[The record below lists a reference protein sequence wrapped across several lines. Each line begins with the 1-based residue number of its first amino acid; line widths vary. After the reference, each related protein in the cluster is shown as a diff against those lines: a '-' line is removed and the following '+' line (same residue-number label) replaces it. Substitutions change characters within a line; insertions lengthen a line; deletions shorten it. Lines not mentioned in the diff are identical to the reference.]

1 MNFDEKKA
9 TTATYGCWAVA
20 KSHLPQVGTTSSWER
35 LQALQLL
42 THYAFLNP
50 KHVDCSK
57 TSAAGMRL
65 CLQLGLHHELPASEQ
80 AKLSNDTLNTRR
92 RLFWNSYSL
101 DAAVHSALCQPY
113 MWPRST
119 FTTQF
124 PDVDWHVSP
133 APHFWLLREIESE
146 ITVAMYYPSL
156 GLEDMLWNASFDQWF
171 VRTAKRLDEWY
182 QTTRENVCIGEK
194 LEYHEMHYYAQVL
207 RLNRSSPR
215 CPRPTGEMQMQAS
228 RACVTLIRGFGV
240 FEHTGRLYVLWYAQ
254 HYLYDAGLCLLALV
268 LGELEAVNVNRQQH
282 SGMNTLGESIATLLS
297 CIKTCSDLL
306 RKIARRWP
314 RVLGHARA
322 FEDISKAVLDE
333 LELWSTEGRTR
344 QGHELDEV
352 KQRLNLLSQFPP
364 LPPSPSEPLR
374 PSVQTVLDEAPN
386 MNVEHFPGGVTFSEP
401 LQTENMPTSQ
411 QTQDRRHQA
420 PVVMEP
426 YPDPFLTDGDE
437 AAIEWDF
444 AGLGGDEIFAA
455 LLLDTGGH
463 VDHDGSRSLMLNN
476 ESSDEAVHT

>member
-9 TTATYGCWAVA
+9 TTATYGFWAVA
-20 KSHLPQVGTTSSWER
+20 QSHLPQVGTTSSWER
-35 LQALQLL
+35 LQTLQLL

-57 TSAAGMRL
+57 TAAAAMRL

-80 AKLSNDTLNTRR
+80 AKLSTDTLNTRR

-101 DAAVHSALCQPY
+101 DAAVHSALCWPY

-156 GLEDMLWNASFDQWF
+156 GLDDMLWNASFDQWF
-171 VRTAKRLDEWY
+171 ARTRKRLDEWY
-182 QTTRENVCIGEK
+182 QTTRENVSIGEK
-194 LEYHEMHYYAQVL
+194 LEYHEIHYHAQVL
-207 RLNRSSPR
+207 RMNRPSPR
-215 CPRPTGEMQMQAS
+215 CPRPTGEMRRQAL
-228 RACVTLIRGFGV
+228 RACVILVRDFGV

-254 HYLYDAGLCLLALV
+254 HYLTEAGVCLLALV
-268 LGELEAVNVNRQQH
+268 LRELEAVDADTQQEH
-282 SGMNTLGESIATLLS
+282 GSGELLGENVATILS
-297 CIKTCSDLL
+297 CIKTCSELL

-322 FEDISKAVLDE
+322 VEDVSQAVLGE
-333 LELWSTEGRTR
+333 LEHWNGKGRLR
-344 QGHELDEV
+344 RGHGLHAV
-352 KQRLNLLSQFPP
+352 KERLHLLAQFPP
-364 LPPSPSEPLR
+364 LPSSPSEPLSPAAQAAMEVTTNVAAEDLYSSNDHPESLR
-374 PSVQTVLDEAPN
+374 PDKTATLPQAYAAPLA
-386 MNVEHFPGGVTFSEP
+386 MGS
-401 LQTENMPTSQ
+401 
-411 QTQDRRHQA
+411 
-420 PVVMEP
+420 
-426 YPDPFLTDGDE
+426 YPDPFMADGEE

-444 AGLGGDEIFAA
+444 AGLDGDEIFAA
-455 LLLDTGGH
+455 LLLDQEDG

-476 ESSDEAVHT
+476 AHEDVQ